1 MNIPD
6 LVVIMLTVL
15 ILVLVVSHWVEI
27 QRKEAYRDRLMEVLE
42 RWRGSRVE
50 ANLDLDMI
58 DAEIE
63 ILLTSTG
70 GE

>member
-6 LVVIMLTVL
+6 LVVIMLTMF
-15 ILVLVVSHWVEI
+15 ILYLMISLWVEI
-27 QRKEAYRDRLMEVLE
+27 NKKEAYRDRLMEVLE
-42 RWRGSRVE
+42 RWRGSKLE
-50 ANLDLDMI
+50 ADLDMAMI

-63 ILLTSTG
+63 ILLTSIG